1 ADYCSNAIL
10 KSIDEMNPDFNIS
23 ETLERIDCMTV
34 VPNAEA
40 YYPEDDKPRFGML
53 SYPYT
58 PCRIYSEA
66 MTGLSFTETDL
77 FSFADAVIDEVNKYI
92 VDDTYCI
99 KWLEISF
106 EDDYETLVMD
116 VIDSDNYQIDVDI
129 RVDFDAFISDP
140 EYRQDCIA
148 GLTDYITEV
157 YGMDF

>member
-1 ADYCSNAIL
+1 MPEVKCSLTVLHPGGKTSRSLGTDLNAAADYCSNAIL

-66 MTGLSFTETDL
+66 MTGL
-77 FSFADAVIDEVNKYI
+77 
-92 VDDTYCI
+92 
-99 KWLEISF
+99 
-106 EDDYETLVMD
+106 
-116 VIDSDNYQIDVDI
+116 
-129 RVDFDAFISDP
+129 
-140 EYRQDCIA
+140 
-148 GLTDYITEV
+148 
-157 YGMDF
+157 